1 MGYEKRKCIYPE
13 VRSGAGSS
21 EKSRCN
27 RISCEN
33 DVLPAWQQK
42 LLMCSRLTSLE
53 KKIQGKKKGVGKEKR
68 LLTVSCFLKLPS
80 KSITKMHFH
89 VQPLTVS
96 Y

>member
-53 KKIQGKKKGVGKEKR
+53 KKIQGKKKRSGERKETFNSQLFPKAA
-68 LLTVSCFLKLPS
+68 
-80 KSITKMHFH
+80 
-89 VQPLTVS
+89 
-96 Y
+96 